1 MRKTFDFTP
10 ARLNVCFIV
19 LAFVLLL
26 GACGSAPKRTASST
40 PSSAKSGG
48 YYLDDGPG
56 EKSYIDIARIPDAVP
71 RSEPLHS
78 GANRPY
84 TVLGHTYTPI
94 TSVDPFRQSGLAS
107 WYGRKYHGQKTA
119 NGEIYDMYAMT
130 AAHTTLPL
138 PSYVRVTNPANGKS
152 VVVRIND
159 RGPFHPQRIIDLS
172 YAAAYKLDIAQ
183 RGSGTVSI
191 ERVFPGDSGH
201 SSPVKMPVSIAT
213 HTAPAMAI
221 KPNSEVPPV
230 SGVTGEFFLQLGAFG
245 AQENAEIFRARL
257 VRELEWN
264 REPIQ
269 IIQRDNLFR
278 VRMGPYS
285 SRAEAEAIAAQVKQ
299 SRDFVS
305 IIQKP

>member
-1 MRKTFDFTP
+1 MHRTFYFTL
-10 ARLNVCFIV
+10 AWLNVRFIV
-19 LAFVLLL
+19 LTLALLL
-26 GACGSAPKRTASST
+26 GACSSAPKRTASSV
-40 PSSAKSGG
+40 PPPAKSGG

-56 EKSYIDIARIPDAVP
+56 EKSHVDIARIPDAVP

-78 GANRPY
+78 GANWPY
-84 TVLGHTYTPI
+84 TVLGRTYTPI
-94 TSVDPFRQSGLAS
+94 ISAQPFRQSGLAS

-119 NGEIYDMYAMT
+119 TGEIYDMYAMT

-138 PSYVRVTNPANGKS
+138 PSYARVTNPANGKS

-159 RGPFHPQRIIDLS
+159 RGPFHPERIIDLS

-201 SSPVKMPVSIAT
+201 SPPVKMPVSIAPT
-213 HTAPAMAI
+213 TAPAVTI

-230 SGVTGEFFLQLGAFG
+230 SVVTGEFFLQLGAFG

-278 VRMGPYS
+278 VRMGPYP

-299 SRDFVS
+299 SRDFVP